1 MFRYLL
7 DTNVVSEL
15 VRAPT
20 GPVAGKLLEVG
31 ESTVCTSVIVA
42 CELRYGAAKKR
53 SPALERRIDAV
64 LRRLEVRPFA
74 PPLDRVYAH
83 VRMELA
89 ATGTPV
95 GANDL
100 LIAAHAL
107 DDDLTLVTRNVREFA
122 RVTGLRVVAW

>member
-15 VRAPT
+15 VKEPN
-20 GPVAGKLLEVG
+20 GPIAEKLREVG

-42 CELRYGAAKKR
+42 CELRYGAAKSR
-53 SPALERRIDAV
+53 SSALERRIDAV
-64 LRRLEVRPFA
+64 LRRLVVRPFA
-74 PPLDRVYAH
+74 PPLDRVYANVH
-83 VRMELA
+83 TELA
-89 ATGTPV
+89 KAGTPV

-107 DDDLTLVTRNVREFA
+107 DDDLTLVTRNAREFA
-122 RVTGLRVVAW
+122 RVTGLRVVTW